1 MRKAFLILFVLVG
14 ALGAWALASRNG
26 ADNTDAARYRTDA
39 VSRGPIIATVS
50 ATGTVLATTTVI
62 VGSQLSGQ
70 VVEILVDHNHEVKA
84 GQVLARL
91 NRDTLLARRDSSVA
105 DLRQARAARQLNDAQ
120 AEKNRTD
127 LLRLQAVLRDAE
139 AQSERARTLFRDAEA
154 TFERQSSLKER
165 GIASDVA
172 MQNATTQRDALRSA
186 AASAEAQVASVRA
199 QIASLDADLKVIEA
213 QKASSDALIAKA
225 EAGVRQI
232 EVDLANSEIRS
243 SVDGVV
249 VQRNIE
255 LGQTVAASLQAP
267 TLFLV
272 AQNLKTIEVNINL
285 DETDVGRVK
294 AGQTVE
300 FTVNA
305 YPGRTFTGTVRL
317 VRLGALNVQNVVIYT
332 TIVTVKNDD
341 LALLPGMTANAR
353 VFTERKSDVLRVSN
367 AALRWQPAGAV
378 RSTPAPASDEGN
390 AGGANAAQAEDAAGP
405 FSAPQ
410 GSGGPGRPGAQLLDT
425 LRSELGLD
433 EKQFAEAQ
441 KLARAMGE
449 ALQRAATP
457 EERREAARTERQRF
471 MRAVEAI
478 LTPDQREKYHVFR
491 EARGPR
497 SPVGPGGPAALARGG
512 PPRMAEA
519 GMPGRVH
526 VIDEQGN
533 PKPVSLRIGSTDG
546 SWTEVLSG
554 EIKPGDAVIN
564 GVVTQ
569 PRTRASAGFRF
580 GF

>member
-367 AALRWQPAGAV
+367 AAPMRRKPKTRRVRFRRRKAVVGPVGQARNCSTRSAASWVSTRSSLPRRRSSPGPWARRCNALPRRKSGARRPAPSASVSCGRWKRSSPLINARNTAFSGRPAGPGA
-378 RSTPAPASDEGN
+378 RSVLVGLLLWRVAGHRAWRKPACPGGCMLSTSRATRSRSACASVPPM
-390 AGGANAAQAEDAAGP
+390 AAGP
-405 FSAPQ
+405 RCSPA
-410 GSGGPGRPGAQLLDT
+410 
-425 LRSELGLD
+425 RSSP
-433 EKQFAEAQ
+433 
-441 KLARAMGE
+441 AM
-449 ALQRAATP
+449 R
-457 EERREAARTERQRF
+457 
-471 MRAVEAI
+471 
-478 LTPDQREKYHVFR
+478 
-491 EARGPR
+491 
-497 SPVGPGGPAALARGG
+497 
-512 PPRMAEA
+512 
-519 GMPGRVH
+519 
-526 VIDEQGN
+526 
-533 PKPVSLRIGSTDG
+533 
-546 SWTEVLSG
+546 
-554 EIKPGDAVIN
+554 
-564 GVVTQ
+564 
-569 PRTRASAGFRF
+569 
-580 GF
+580 